1 MYFFLSPH
9 CVTFRWNFWK
19 NVPGENWSTTY
30 RDRFLMEQKIHHT
43 LQTISRKYY
52 TKVDVYKKDLK
63 RFVDLAKESP
73 WQSCHI
79 GDSLHEL
86 LQGDVW

>member
-1 MYFFLSPH
+1 MYFYLSPH

-19 NVPGENWSTTY
+19 NVPRENWSTTY
-30 RDRFLMEQKIHHT
+30 RDRFLMEQKVHHT

-52 TKVDVYKKDLK
+52 TKVDVYKKDLE
-63 RFVDLAKESP
+63 RFVHLAKESP

-79 GDSLHEL
+79 DDSLHEL

>member
-1 MYFFLSPH
+1 MP
-9 CVTFRWNFWK
+9 R
-19 NVPGENWSTTY
+19 ENWSTTF

-52 TKVDVYKKDLK
+52 TKVDVYKKDLE
-63 RFVDLAKESP
+63 RFVHLAKESP
-73 WQSCHI
+73 CHSCHI
-79 GDSLHEL
+79 DDSLHEL

>member
-1 MYFFLSPH
+1 
-9 CVTFRWNFWK
+9 
-19 NVPGENWSTTY
+19 
-30 RDRFLMEQKIHHT
+30 MEQKIHHT

-63 RFVDLAKESP
+63 RFVHLAKESP
-73 WQSCHI
+73 WQSYHI
-79 GDSLHEL
+79 DDSLHEL